1 MIKIIKTNT
10 LNPFDKAF
18 LSPVSDSFVK
28 TEFGTDIPSFVKN
41 AIK

>member
-18 LSPVSDSFVK
+18 FGK
-28 TEFGTDIPSFVKN
+28 TMIARARDLKIRENF
-41 AIK
+41 